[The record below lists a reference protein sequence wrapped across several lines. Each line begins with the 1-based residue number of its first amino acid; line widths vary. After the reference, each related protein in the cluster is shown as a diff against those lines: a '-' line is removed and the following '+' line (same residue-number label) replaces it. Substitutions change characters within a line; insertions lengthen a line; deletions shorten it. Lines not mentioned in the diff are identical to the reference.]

1 MIKTVGITSLIV
13 ISLLSFNA
21 CSYDKSEELIAPIS
35 VCDSIISY
43 KKDIDPLIRT
53 YCITGIGPGT
63 GCHDAWILTYEG
75 VKPQVKYIKAEVTSR
90 RMPEIPNNFGIIE
103 MTQEEIDMFVCW
115 IDNGAPDN

>member
-1 MIKTVGITSLIV
+1 MIKTLSITSLIV

-35 VCDSIISY
+35 VCDSVISY

-53 YCITGIGPGT
+53 YCITGMGAGT
-63 GCHDAWILTYEG
+63 GCHDAWIVAHSG
-75 VKPQVKYIKAEVTSR
+75 VEARAALIREEIITKQ
-90 RMPEIPNNFGIIE
+90 MPEIPNNFGIIE